1 MESERSPEE
10 KPSEDGWVRLIS
22 TFSVVVDEAGS
33 VEISIVGP
41 TIEIIESQVFE
52 EDGKH

>member
-10 KPSEDGWVRLIS
+10 KAPKEGWVKLIS
-22 TFSVVVDEAGS
+22 TFSVVVDEAGG

-41 TIEIIESQVFE
+41 TIEIIESDEV
-52 EDGKH
+52 D